1 MDATDLELAR
11 AAATAAAEAVVGA
24 LADPV
29 TIDQKSAP
37 TDLVTNADRAGEDA
51 AVAVITAARPG
62 DGVRGEEGHRIEG
75 RRVWLVDPVDGTL
88 NLVRGLPGWA
98 CVVALVEEGTTEI
111 AFVRDVT
118 ASQTFWGLRDEGA
131 WRDSE
136 RMRVRED
143 VGLDAALVSTYLH
156 PSKRGMPGVDEVNR
170 ALVTGV
176 GALRAGAGSGSL
188 ELAWIA
194 DGRLDGWVQPD
205 LAPWDWEPG
214 ALLVREA
221 GGRTAV
227 VRPRPDGPLWCVAGT
242 PTVCDALV
250 ALVESA
256 AQG

>member
-1 MDATDLELAR
+1 MDVTDLEIAR
-11 AAATAAAEAVVGA
+11 AATTAAAEAVVAA
-24 LADPV
+24 LGEAV
-29 TIDQKSAP
+29 TIVTKSAP

-51 AVAVITAARPG
+51 AVAVIAGARPG
-62 DGVRGEEGHRIEG
+62 DGVVGEEGHRSDG

-88 NLVRGLPGWA
+88 NLVRGLTGWA
-98 CVVALVEEGTTEI
+98 CVVALVEDGETEI

-118 ASQTFWGLRDEGA
+118 ASQTFWGLRGEGA

-136 RMRVRED
+136 PMRVRED

-156 PSKRGMPGVDEVNR
+156 PSKRGRPGVDEVNR

-194 DGRLDGWVQPD
+194 DGRLDGWLQPD

-227 VRPRPDGPLWCVAGT
+227 VRPQPDGPEWCVAGT
-242 PTVCDALV
+242 PAVCDALV
-250 ALVESA
+250 ALVERA
-256 AQG
+256 ARG

>member
-1 MDATDLELAR
+1 MDATDLEVARLAT
-11 AAATAAAEAVVGA
+11 TAAAEAVVAA
-24 LADPV
+24 LGEAV
-29 TIDQKSAP
+29 TIVEKSAP

-51 AVAVITAARPG
+51 AVAVIAAERPG
-62 DGVRGEEGHRIEG
+62 DGIDGEEGHHSGG
-75 RRVWLVDPVDGTL
+75 RRVWLIDPVDGTL
-88 NLVRGLPGWA
+88 NLVRGLTGWS
-98 CVVALVEEGTTEI
+98 CVVALVEDGETEV

-136 RMRVRED
+136 PMRVRDD
-143 VGLDAALVSTYLH
+143 VALDAAVVSTYLH

-205 LAPWDWEPG
+205 LAAWDWEPG

-221 GGRTAV
+221 GGRTAE
-227 VRPRPDGPLWCVAGT
+227 VRPRPDGPVWCVAGT
-242 PTVCDALV
+242 PAVCDALV
-250 ALVESA
+250 ALVEAS

>member
-1 MDATDLELAR
+1 MDATDLEVAR
-11 AAATAAAEAVVGA
+11 AATTAAAEAVVGA

-29 TIDQKSAP
+29 TIDAKSAP

-51 AVAVITAARPG
+51 AVAVLADARPE
-62 DGVRGEEGHRIEG
+62 DGVRGEEGHETPG
-75 RRVWLVDPVDGTL
+75 RRVCLVDPVDGTL

-98 CVVALVEEGTTEI
+98 CVVALVEDDETEI

-118 ASQTFWGLRDEGA
+118 ASQTFWGVRDEGA
-131 WRDSE
+131 WRDSHPV
-136 RMRVRED
+136 RVRED
-143 VGLDAALVSTYLH
+143 VGLDAAVVSTYLH

-221 GGRTAV
+221 GGRTAE
-227 VRPRPDGPLWCVAGT
+227 VRPRPDGPVWCVAGT
-242 PTVCDALV
+242 PAVCDALV
-250 ALVESA
+250 GLVEA
-256 AQG
+256 AARG